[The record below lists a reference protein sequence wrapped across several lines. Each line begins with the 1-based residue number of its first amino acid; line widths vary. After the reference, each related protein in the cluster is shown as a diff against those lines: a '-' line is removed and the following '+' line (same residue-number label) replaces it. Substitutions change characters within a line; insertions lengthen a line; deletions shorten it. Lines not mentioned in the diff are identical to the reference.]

1 MHVYSLLFTAA
12 YLINTA
18 TYSAQNLKGLSY
30 STVATQSTKVGE
42 SDVYVGRDEQLEA
55 ETNTYKHLF
64 PLLLEKAKSIAN
76 EVAIT
81 ELEDSEVKRETT
93 YGEIFDQALS
103 LGRYLN
109 RKDGG
114 IPKKEYKEEQCNNG
128 KFKLL
133 GIYGSNSA
141 NWLVADFACMASGV
155 TSLVMHSKFSID
167 EVCEILNESKLE
179 WLCIDLNLVEPLL
192 EKKDKLPYLKKL
204 LILDNLSLSTNKG
217 RRVNRPGAPPET
229 EEQKEKREKSE
240 KLEEENYELFKKL
253 KSKAEELGMSMSEI
267 NDFTKDQV
275 PSYKVL
281 KEHKPEHISTIVYT
295 SGTSG
300 KPKGVMLSNRA
311 LYYTVV
317 PVSRWSIFLKFNPQ
331 QHFSYLPLSH
341 IYERSIAYLSFYRQM
356 KIKIW
361 SKDISLFSKDM
372 SQSGANIIVGVPKVF
387 NRLYTTI
394 MGEIAKLPAHKRFMV
409 KKIIALRRGNNY
421 GAFSKLL
428 ENMTHVSQKI
438 KEKIN
443 PALEAFFSGGG
454 KISPKVERDLS
465 VLLNIN
471 FYQGYGLT
479 ETTGPIIVQ
488 HQRDYST
495 NNIGGPVSP
504 YVQYKVVTWEKYDA
518 KGRPPR
524 GELLLKGKQLFSG
537 YFLRPEQTKNAFTD
551 DEFYK
556 TGDVVQIN
564 KDGSITFLDR
574 SKGLV
579 KLSQGEYIETDML
592 NNLYADI
599 DFVNHCVVY
608 GDDSMDGPLAVIN
621 VDKDIFAKCLERD
634 GVLKEQGITASDFL
648 KNLNDDTLNQEHYL
662 KYVREK
668 MFEMYKTTNLNRYNV
683 INDIYLT
690 CKLWDT
696 SNYLTPTFKVRTF
709 YVFNDFK
716 FFIDKVKKG
725 YKDKMKAKNK

>member
-1 MHVYSLLFTAA
+1 MLVYSLLFTIA
-12 YLINTA
+12 YLICIA
-18 TYSAQNLKGLSY
+18 TSCAQSLKGLSY
-30 STVATQSTKVGE
+30 SNVATKSTKVGE
-42 SDVYVGRDEQLEA
+42 SDVYVGRDERQDAVTHNYE
-55 ETNTYKHLF
+55 HLF
-64 PLLLEKAKSIAN
+64 PLLHEKAKSMAN

-93 YGEIFDQALS
+93 FGELFEQALS
-103 LGRYLN
+103 LSQYLN
-109 RKDGG
+109 TEDGG
-114 IPKKEYKEEQCNNG
+114 IPTKKYNEECNKG
-128 KFKLL
+128 EFKLL
-133 GIYGSNSA
+133 GIYGSNSK
-141 NWLVADFACMASGV
+141 NWLVADLASMVSGV

-179 WLCIDLNLVEPLL
+179 WLCIDLNLVDSLL

-204 LILDNLSLSTNKG
+204 LILDTLNHSGNTG

-229 EEQKEKREKSE
+229 QEQKEKREKAE
-240 KLEEENYELFKKL
+240 KLEKENSDLFKKM
-253 KSKAEELGMSMSEI
+253 KAKAEELGVSMCEI
-267 NDFTKDQV
+267 NDFTKDKV
-275 PSYKVL
+275 PTYKVVSQ
-281 KEHKPEHISTIVYT
+281 HDPEHISTIVYT

-311 LYYTVV
+311 LYFTVV
-317 PVSRWSIFLKFNPQ
+317 PVSKWSIFLKFNPK

-341 IYERSIAYLSFYRQM
+341 IYERSIAYLSFYRGMQ
-356 KIKIW
+356 IRIW
-361 SKDISLFSKDM
+361 SKDLALFSKDL
-372 SQSGANIIVGVPKVF
+372 SESGANIIVGVPKVF

-394 MGEIAKLPAHKRFMV
+394 MSEIAKLPAHKRFMV
-409 KKIIALRRGNNY
+409 EKIIALRRRNNY
-421 GAFSKLL
+421 GGFSKFL

-438 KEKIN
+438 KDKIN
-443 PALEAFFSGGG
+443 PTLDVFFSGGG

-479 ETTGPIIVQ
+479 ETTGPIMVQ
-488 HQRDYST
+488 HQRDNST
-495 NNIGGPVSP
+495 NSIGGPVSP
-504 YVQYKVVTWEKYDA
+504 HVQYKVVTWEKYDA

-524 GELLLKGKQLFSG
+524 GELLLKGQQLFSG
-537 YFLRPEQTKNAFTD
+537 YFLRPEQTKSAFTKD
-551 DEFYK
+551 KFYK

-579 KLSQGEYIETDML
+579 KLSQGEYIETEML
-592 NNLYADI
+592 NNLYSDI

-608 GDDSMDGPLAVIN
+608 GDDSMDGPLAIIN
-621 VDKDIFAKCLERD
+621 VDKDLFAKCLERD
-634 GVLKEQGITASDFL
+634 GVLKQQGISTADFL
-648 KNLNDDTLNQEHYL
+648 KSINDQTLNKEEYL

-668 MFEMYKTTNLNRYNV
+668 MLDMYKTTNLNRYNI

-709 YVFNDFK
+709 YVFKDFK
-716 FFIDKVKKG
+716 SFIDKVKKR
-725 YKDKMKAKNK
+725 YTDKMKAKNK